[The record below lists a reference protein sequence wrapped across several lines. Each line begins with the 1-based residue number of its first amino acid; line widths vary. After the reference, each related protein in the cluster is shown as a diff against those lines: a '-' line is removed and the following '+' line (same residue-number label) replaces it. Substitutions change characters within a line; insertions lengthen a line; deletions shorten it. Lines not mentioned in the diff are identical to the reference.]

1 MIQLPEKFAQD
12 IQGKDTYLVPLIIID
27 NRLFLSTSKLTLG
40 NQYYEPLLSSLG
52 GIKESVDLQNKSFK
66 ISSISLE
73 FYNYEYNNEFLS
85 NRLFAPSVMN
95 KRITIYYKS
104 QSAESLDDSLQVYTG
119 YIKNIT
125 ENKDKLTLEAEDKT
139 EQALHK
145 ELPIEYVRDDIDL
158 PDKYKNAKVPLVYGS
173 VEKAPCV
180 YYDLY
185 STTVED
191 GSKDYSL
198 TPDSFAIKEIT
209 NPYVFSDD
217 SYLRI
222 KQFSE
227 LFQDVS
233 DGTLYSNATTQQ
245 YRVLGNRILIEKEV
259 NVVSPDGGDI
269 SGITASTI
277 AFNFV
282 EVEHI
287 GKITYSGGTH
297 YLYYKPAG
305 DNLQSRQIPIKM
317 FKDIGGISPSTNIDE
332 QPYLDVNN
340 FSNIPEGLDGYWTW
354 GVGLASDT
362 YDSVFGENVINF
374 ESDKICNESNIV
386 KDLDGKEVKSL
397 IKLKF
402 NLKTELE
409 LIQDEDLLPKLTFMW
424 SDTSS
429 DLWNISSSDAVLDL
443 YAKQGEVNV
452 ETINV
457 ARNVFSIGQRKLDV
471 NIDFNSWGMPD
482 IDTTGLQSASMKY
495 LKLDELQLI
504 RTMILNNFINYD
516 IYADV
521 DGRVDNVQGKYTQ
534 DLELTS
540 GERVMSISVQQDS
553 KKPIKPFK
561 PIKPIK
567 AIKAIKAI
575 KEIDSIKA
583 LKPIPKLAKPIPSLI
598 KPITLKGTKY

>member
-457 ARNVFSIGQRKLDV
+457 ARNVFSIGQRKLDA
-471 NIDFNSWGMPD
+471 NIDFNSWGIPD

-567 AIKAIKAI
+567 AIKAIK
-575 KEIDSIKA
+575 EIDSIKA

>member
-471 NIDFNSWGMPD
+471 NIDFNSWGIPD

-567 AIKAIKAI
+567 AIKAIK
-575 KEIDSIKA
+575 EIDSIKA

>member
-287 GKITYSGGTH
+287 RKITYSGGTH

-567 AIKAIKAI
+567 AIKAIK
-575 KEIDSIKA
+575 EIDSIKA

>member
-567 AIKAIKAI
+567 AIKAIK
-575 KEIDSIKA
+575 EIDSIKA